1 MMKKVISLFVAI
13 LSVLIFTDN
22 ANAENNKPEGVNEN
36 SNLIPVRQPDAN
48 YPGPVSDIARVK
60 KLDNLIDGTKDPDV
74 IKQLKD
80 DNEVQNNAVKAKKSG
95 IVSDCRHL
103 LKHPDNLMDGT
114 KDPKVIKQLK
124 NANVTSNNGAVNPS
138 VKANDTHTKSNKQM
152 AKQQSI
158 HLDSKSKSGHKQQ
171 LKDLPKTGVNNE
183 SKTAIMVLFSGLIL
197 LVVSLVTRF
206 IKSNSHQ

>member
-80 DNEVQNNAVKAKKSG
+80 DNEVQNNAVKANGSK

-103 LKHPDNLMDGT
+103 LKHPDNLIDGT
-114 KDPKVIKQLK
+114 KDPNVINQLK
-124 NANVTSNNGAVNPS
+124 NGNVTSNNGAVNPS
-138 VKANDTHTKSNKQM
+138 VKANDTHTKSNKQI
-152 AKQQSI
+152 AKQQSN
-158 HLDSKSKSGHKQQ
+158 HWDSKSKSGHKQQ
-171 LKDLPKTGVNNE
+171 LKELPKTGENNE
-183 SKTAIMVLFSGLIL
+183 SNTAIMALFTGLTL
-197 LVVSLVTRF
+197 LVVSFMTRF
-206 IKSNSHQ
+206 LKLNSHQ

>member
-80 DNEVQNNAVKAKKSG
+80 DNEVPNNAVKAKDSK

-114 KDPKVIKQLK
+114 KDPNVINQLK
-124 NANVTSNNGAVNPS
+124 NANGTSNNSAVNPS
-138 VKANDTHTKSNKQM
+138 ITANDIHTKSNKQM

-158 HLDSKSKSGHKQQ
+158 HLDSKSKSVHKQQ
-171 LKDLPKTGVNNE
+171 LKELPKTGVNNE
-183 SKTAIMVLFSGLIL
+183 SNTAIMVLFIGLIL

-206 IKSNSHQ
+206 IKLNSHQ

>member
-1 MMKKVISLFVAI
+1 MKKVISLFVAI

-80 DNEVQNNAVKAKKSG
+80 DNEVPNNAVKAKDSK

-114 KDPKVIKQLK
+114 KDPNVINQLK
-124 NANVTSNNGAVNPS
+124 NANGTSNNSAVNPS
-138 VKANDTHTKSNKQM
+138 IKANDIRTKSNKQM

-158 HLDSKSKSGHKQQ
+158 HLDSKSKSVHKQQ
-171 LKDLPKTGVNNE
+171 LKELPKTGVNNE
-183 SKTAIMVLFSGLIL
+183 SNTAIMVLFIGLIL

-206 IKSNSHQ
+206 IKLNSHQ

>member
-1 MMKKVISLFVAI
+1 MKKVISLFVAI

-80 DNEVQNNAVKAKKSG
+80 DNEVPNNAVKAKDSK

-103 LKHPDNLMDGT
+103 LKHPDNLIDGT
-114 KDPKVIKQLK
+114 KDPNVINQLK
-124 NANVTSNNGAVNPS
+124 NANGTSNNSAVNPS
-138 VKANDTHTKSNKQM
+138 IKANDIHTKSNKQM
-152 AKQQSI
+152 AKQ
-158 HLDSKSKSGHKQQ
+158 
-171 LKDLPKTGVNNE
+171 
-183 SKTAIMVLFSGLIL
+183 
-197 LVVSLVTRF
+197 
-206 IKSNSHQ
+206 

>member
-1 MMKKVISLFVAI
+1 MKKVISLFVAI

-80 DNEVQNNAVKAKKSG
+80 DNEVPNNAVKAKDSK

-114 KDPKVIKQLK
+114 KDPNVINQLK
-124 NANVTSNNGAVNPS
+124 NANGTSNNSAVNPS
-138 VKANDTHTKSNKQM
+138 ITANDIHTKSNKQM

-158 HLDSKSKSGHKQQ
+158 HLDSKSKSVHKQQ
-171 LKDLPKTGVNNE
+171 LKELPKTGVNNE
-183 SKTAIMVLFSGLIL
+183 SNTAIMVLFIGLIL

-206 IKSNSHQ
+206 IKLNSHQ

>member
-1 MMKKVISLFVAI
+1 M
-13 LSVLIFTDN
+13 LIFTDN

-80 DNEVQNNAVKAKKSG
+80 DNEVPNNAVKAKDSK

-103 LKHPDNLMDGT
+103 LKHPDNLIDGT
-114 KDPKVIKQLK
+114 KDPDVIKQLK
-124 NANVTSNNGAVNPS
+124 NANVTSNNGAVNPR

-158 HLDSKSKSGHKQQ
+158 HLDSKSKSVHKQQ
-171 LKDLPKTGVNNE
+171 LKELPKTGVNNE
-183 SKTAIMVLFSGLIL
+183 SNTAIMALFIGLIL

-206 IKSNSHQ
+206 IKLNSHQ

>member
-80 DNEVQNNAVKAKKSG
+80 DNEVQNNAVKAKKAG

-158 HLDSKSKSGHKQQ
+158 HLDSKSKSVHKQQ
-171 LKDLPKTGVNNE
+171 LKELPKTGVNNG
-183 SKTAIMVLFSGLIL
+183 SNTAIMALFSGLIL

-206 IKSNSHQ
+206 IKLNSHQ

>member
-1 MMKKVISLFVAI
+1 MKKVISLFVAI

-80 DNEVQNNAVKAKKSG
+80 DNEVPNNAVKAKDSK

-114 KDPKVIKQLK
+114 KDPNVINQLK
-124 NANVTSNNGAVNPS
+124 NANGTSNNSAVNPS
-138 VKANDTHTKSNKQM
+138 IKAKIFTQKVINKWLNNKVFIWIARASQYISN
-152 AKQQSI
+152 
-158 HLDSKSKSGHKQQ
+158 
-171 LKDLPKTGVNNE
+171 N
-183 SKTAIMVLFSGLIL
+183 
-197 LVVSLVTRF
+197 
-206 IKSNSHQ
+206 